1 MKMLKRL
8 FLKESDCNQKTDE
21 SHLIDQ
27 VSFAC
32 FSTQRKNSI
41 CSTAN
46 KKLIDS
52 GLDPYDAFNIVQ
64 HQMIDVAQAYL
75 ERVVLEQFQETIQDI
90 KDKNSKEVMLKLYQ
104 LYALSQIEKKIKDIS
119 RMVIW
124 KLLKQKPYARW
135 LISCAGKLDQ
145 MLFL

>member
-8 FLKESDCNQKTDE
+8 FLKRTDCNQKNE

-27 VSFAC
+27 DFICLLFNTEKTTLASAA
-32 FSTQRKNSI
+32 QRI
-41 CSTAN
+41 

-52 GLDPYDAFNIVQ
+52 GLDPYDVNIVQ

-90 KDKNSKEVMLKLYQ
+90 KDKTAKKL
-104 LYALSQIEKKIKDIS
+104 
-119 RMVIW
+119 
-124 KLLKQKPYARW
+124 
-135 LISCAGKLDQ
+135 C
-145 MLFL
+145 

>member
-8 FLKESDCNQKTDE
+8 FLKRTVTRKTDE

-27 VSFAC
+27 DFHLLAFQHREKTTLASAA
-32 FSTQRKNSI
+32 QRI
-41 CSTAN
+41 

-90 KDKNSKEVMLKLYQ
+90 KDKKNSKEVMLKL
-104 LYALSQIEKKIKDIS
+104 
-119 RMVIW
+119 
-124 KLLKQKPYARW
+124 
-135 LISCAGKLDQ
+135 
-145 MLFL
+145 